1 MRWWVAVW
9 VMLLAPVLMVASAQA
24 DELRP
29 GYLELTETRVGQWS
43 VGWKLPYTTPPTETP
58 LPPVLPDNCAYSGEV
73 KIGTATAAVLGSAQA
88 TCAGPV
94 AGKTVSMPG
103 LIGQADM
110 LVRIAPMD
118 APAQALRL
126 TAAMPEA
133 QIASQPSTMQVLET
147 YFVLG
152 VEHIL
157 AGWDHLLFVIALV
170 LLVQNWRMVIVA
182 ATAFTVAHSVTLA
195 AAALGFVGLPGGPVE
210 ALIALSIVFLAVEV
224 LRRGDDP
231 ADTPTWARRFPWIV
245 AFLFGLLHGFGFAGA
260 LTSIGLPEGDIVAAL
275 LAFNVG
281 VEAGQLLVIAVVL
294 AALAI
299 IRKAASTA
307 MEPVVRIASYGIGI
321 TGAYWL
327 IDRVIA

>member
-1 MRWWVAVW
+1 MRWVIAVL
-9 VMLLAPVLMVASAQA
+9 VMLLVPVIMAASAQA

-29 GYLELTETRVGQWS
+29 GYLELTETSAGQWS

-58 LPPVLPDNCAYSGEV
+58 LPPVLPDNCAYSGDP
-73 KIGTATAAVLGSAQA
+73 KIGAATAAVLGSAQA
-88 TCAGPV
+88 TCVGPV

-110 LVRIAPMD
+110 LVRIAPLD

-126 TAAMPEA
+126 TAATPEA

-224 LRRGDDP
+224 LRGGEDTT
-231 ADTPTWARRFPWIV
+231 DTPTWTRRFPWVV

-281 VEAGQLLVIAVVL
+281 VEAGQLLVIAIVL
-294 AALAI
+294 AVLAV
-299 IRKAASTA
+299 IRKAASAA

>member
-1 MRWWVAVW
+1 MRWLIAVW
-9 VMLLAPVLMVASAQA
+9 LMLLPVIIAAPAQA

-29 GYLELTETRVGQWS
+29 GYLELAEIRAGEWS
-43 VGWKLPYTTPPTETP
+43 VGWKLPYTAPPADTP
-58 LPPVLPDNCAYSGEV
+58 LPPVLPDNCAYSGAL
-73 KIGTATAAVLGSAQA
+73 KIGTAAAAVLGSAQA
-88 TCAGPV
+88 RCTGPV

-110 LVRIAPMD
+110 LVRIAPLD

-126 TAAMPEA
+126 TAAKPDA
-133 QIASQPSTMQVLET
+133 QIARQPATVQVLQT
-147 YFVLG
+147 YLVLG

-170 LLVQNWRMVIVA
+170 LLVQNGRTVIVA
-182 ATAFTVAHSVTLA
+182 ATAFTAAHSLTLA
-195 AAALGFVGLPGGPVE
+195 GAALGFVGLPGGPVE
-210 ALIALSIVFLAVEV
+210 ALIALSIIFLAAEI
-224 LRRGDDP
+224 LRSADDT
-231 ADTPTWARRFPWIV
+231 AGTPTLTRRFPWIV

-294 AALAI
+294 AGLAA
-299 IRKAASTA
+299 IRAAASA
-307 MEPVVRIASYGIGI
+307 ALEPVVHIASYGIGM